1 MICLMYNVHVKSCE
15 CLCKRRLGSNMCL
28 IFIVYQFSKFL
39 DLLFKPYEIA
49 CCKSSVVGFPF
60 QLDELK
66 ACSFGMI
73 QIRRSTPRSLW
84 SWYIKW
90 TNESFTRV
98 DLLGPLMCVI
108 RPSDLGSL
116 ILIWIIPMEFTRSE
130 LITFVSSLF
139 LGLTSSQYSS
149 P

>member
-1 MICLMYNVHVKSCE
+1 MHKCRSRWMICLMYNVHVKSRE
-15 CLCKRRLGSNMCL
+15 CFCKRPLGSNMCL
-28 IFIVYQFSKFL
+28 KFIVYLFSKFP
-39 DLLFKPYEIA
+39 DLLFKPYEIG

-73 QIRRSTPRSLW
+73 QIRRSNLRSPW

-108 RPSDLGSL
+108 RVILDHWSL
-116 ILIWIIPMEFTRSE
+116 SE
-130 LITFVSSLF
+130 
-139 LGLTSSQYSS
+139 SSQWDS
-149 P
+149 PGQSLLPLYHLCF

>member
-1 MICLMYNVHVKSCE
+1 MHKCRSWWMICLMYNVHVKSRE
-15 CLCKRRLGSNMCL
+15 CFCKRLLGSNMCL
-28 IFIVYQFSKFL
+28 KFIVYQFSKFL
-39 DLLFKPYEIA
+39 DLLFKPQEIA
-49 CCKSSVVGFPF
+49 CCKSSVVGFPS

-73 QIRRSTPRSLW
+73 QIRRSNLRSLQ

-108 RPSDLGSL
+108 RVILDHWSL
-116 ILIWIIPMEFTRSE
+116 SE
-130 LITFVSSLF
+130 
-139 LGLTSSQYSS
+139 SSQWDS
-149 P
+149 PGQSLLPLYHLCF